1 MKGVGARRPSRVT
14 GIGHD
19 LEFSRSGAVVALS
32 AHNRLVAGSI
42 PASATN
48 HPGIISMLGSQS
60 VFAALTDP
68 LVTRSTARETKP
80 QRLPGVPIE
89 PPSRCNHAGVLP
101 GVGGWETSRCSTR
114 GLFFNGGRVVRAP
127 ILTLALRAQLA
138 GDALREVSQR
148 HPGVGAL
155 HAPEVAW
162 SEPACLRSR
171 TTEKLAENRT

>member
-48 HPGIISMLGSQS
+48 HPGIIALPGSQS
-60 VFAALTDP
+60 VLAALLP
-68 LVTRSTARETKP
+68 SPECSTARAATP
-80 QRLPGVPIE
+80 HGRSGTLPIQ
-89 PPSRCNHAGVLP
+89 NP
-101 GVGGWETSRCSTR
+101 GRDSLSVIRPAVNARQTSRCFER